1 MMKNNRRISPVQQNR
16 YKHIEEDET
25 KELTH
30 LEDYLDELEQK
41 VDKNSL
47 SNEDLYSQ
55 ILELRH
61 KIEKMEKILSTIIK
75 SIKQS

>member
-16 YKHIEEDET
+16 YKHIEDDT

-61 KIEKMEKILSTIIK
+61 KLEKMEKILGTIIK

>member
-16 YKHIEEDET
+16 YKHIEDDT

-41 VDKNSL
+41 VDKNDLISL
-47 SNEDLYSQ
+47 YMVS
-55 ILELRH
+55 
-61 KIEKMEKILSTIIK
+61 K
-75 SIKQS
+75 

>member
-16 YKHIEEDET
+16 YKHIEDDT

-55 ILELRH
+55 ILELRD
-61 KIEKMEKILSTIIK
+61 KIEKMEKILGTIIK
-75 SIKQS
+75 SIKKI

>member
-1 MMKNNRRISPVQQNR
+1 MSQAADQNVL
-16 YKHIEEDET
+16 KDEN

-41 VDKNSL
+41 VEKNSL

-55 ILELRH
+55 ILELRD
-61 KIEKMEKILSTIIK
+61 KLEKMEKVLGVIVK